1 MQKRDIFYIAGY
13 DPRGFRYYYL
23 MFKKNLAFYE
33 KMTQKKFILSK
44 NKQEYE
50 FHTSWSIQG
59 ENSQNYYHFL
69 AWNDI
74 VKANWHKNIFSI
86 LADAFDFFKIYVITG
101 LFVRFAKACKA
112 PLVAG
117 FYPFFY
123 VLFSYL
129 FIFAFIFFS
138 FKPIVNASHEIIAVI
153 FSLLVLYFSS
163 KLIFKIGNK
172 TAAFWLLRICAFC
185 SRWARGEIKDIDART
200 AEFAKIVFKTLKAN
214 ARKEN
219 YELILCAH
227 SVGTILIINVLA
239 DLIKQSL
246 DENIP
251 FDKLKVLTLGEC
263 VPLMSYHKHD
273 NLYKQ
278 NLAFLAQFKLTWFD
292 FTSKIDGACFY
303 KVDFFKTSG
312 IKDMQISPSFLSTH
326 FYKLYSKEEYAKIRR
341 DWYRAHFLYLEAGQH
356 KGEYDFFAFVVDEK
370 ILEDKI
376 KAR

>member
-23 MFKKNLAFYE
+23 MFKKNLALYE
-33 KMTQKKFILSK
+33 KNTQKKFILSK
-44 NKQEYE
+44 SKQEGK
-50 FHTSWSIQG
+50 FHSSWEIEGANLQSH
-59 ENSQNYYHFL
+59 YHFL

-74 VKANWHKNIFSI
+74 VKANWYKNIFSI
-86 LADAFDFFKIYVITG
+86 LYDAFYCFIHYVLTG

-117 FYPFFY
+117 FFPFFY

-129 FIFAFIFFS
+129 FIFAFIVLC
-138 FKPIVNASHEIIAVI
+138 FKPIATLSHEFVAVV

-163 KLIFKIGNK
+163 KLVFKIGNK
-172 TAAFWLLRICAFC
+172 IAAFWLLRICAFG
-185 SRWARGEIKDIDART
+185 SRWARGKIKDIDART
-200 AEFAKIVFKTLKAN
+200 AEFARLIFKTLKAN
-214 ARKEN
+214 AQKEN
-219 YELILCAH
+219 YELIICAH

-263 VPLMSYHKHD
+263 VPLMSFHKQAK
-273 NLYKQ
+273 LYRQ
-278 NLAFLAQFKLTWFD
+278 NLAFLARFKITWFD

-303 KVDFFKTSG
+303 KLDFFKASE
-312 IKDMQISPSFLSTH
+312 IKDIKITPSFLSTH
-326 FYKLYSKEEYAKIRR
+326 FYKLYTKEEYAKIRR
-341 DWYRAHFLYLEAGQH
+341 DWYRAHFLYLEVSQH
-356 KGEYDFFAFVVDEK
+356 KGEYNFFAFVLDK
-370 ILEDKI
+370 NLLEDKI